1 MSTRYL
7 SEITLFAGPYA
18 PVQWAYCYGTLL
30 PIANNEALYSLLGVS
45 NGGDGR
51 TSFAL
56 PDLQGRV
63 PVGMGQGTGL
73 TLRRQGQKIGQE
85 TVQLT
90 VNHLPNHS
98 HALQASA
105 NPALSPEPS
114 SALVLGQAN
123 QYFANP
129 AAEDLVDMQQQAVSS
144 TGGGQAHSNMSPSL
158 ALNFIICTA
167 GVYPSQS

>member
-18 PVQWAYCYGTLL
+18 PVQWAYCAGTLL
-30 PIANNEALYSLLGVS
+30 PIANNEALYSLLGIT

-63 PVGMGQGTGL
+63 PVGMGQGSGL

-85 TVQLT
+85 NVQLT
-90 VNHLPNHS
+90 VDNLPNHS

-105 NPALSPEPS
+105 NLALSPEPS
-114 SALVLGQAN
+114 AALVLGQAN
-123 QYFANP
+123 QYFADP
-129 AAEDLVDMQQQAVSS
+129 AAEDLVEMQQAAIAS
-144 TGGGQAHSNMSPSL
+144 TGDGRAHANMAPSL